1 MPITEQELAV
11 RLRQAREAAGLTQE
25 DVARRLGLSRSSVAQ
40 MELGNRSVSS
50 LEIDAMAQLYG
61 RSLGELLAEEFE
73 PEATLVAIFR
83 AEASAA
89 EGDAL
94 LDAVTH
100 AIELARELASLEEL
114 LEIERVRLRAPAYQV
129 PPPRNKWEA
138 IQQGNQAAAEERKR
152 LDLGDLPL
160 GDVAD
165 LLESQGVRTARL
177 PLPDDV
183 SGLTLMDPRLSYF
196 VVANEGHAVLR
207 RRFSWVHEYAHVLF
221 DRDRRG
227 TVSRESEREDLAE
240 VRANAFAASF
250 LLPPGGARDLLAE
263 LGKGRGSRD
272 RWELYHDGDPKA
284 VFRAEGRPEPG
295 SQQVQLYDVILLAR
309 RFGVSRLS
317 TIYRLKNLGLISQP
331 ELDGL
336 LLQERE
342 GQGLEIERSL
352 GLPGWQAQRD
362 LEQQLRD
369 PGALEAHGGNFRTRF
384 LSLALEAYRREEISR
399 GKLRELAWLVDTPE
413 PDLDRLLDLLGFLDE
428 EMDDEILLPDD

>member
-1 MPITEQELAV
+1 MPITEEELAV
-11 RLRQAREAAGLTQE
+11 RLRHAREAAGLTQE
-25 DVARRLGLSRSSVAQ
+25 DVARRLDLSRSSVAQ

-50 LEIDAMAQLYG
+50 LELDAMARLYG
-61 RSLGELLAEEFE
+61 RSLGELLAEEFDA
-73 PEATLVAIFR
+73 EATLVAIFR
-83 AEASAA
+83 AAASAA
-89 EGDAL
+89 EEDAL

-207 RRFSWVHEYAHVLF
+207 RRFSWVHEYAHVLL

-263 LGKGRGSRD
+263 LGKGRGTAGSFTTTGTRKSSS
-272 RWELYHDGDPKA
+272 EP
-284 VFRAEGRPEPG
+284 RAGP
-295 SQQVQLYDVILLAR
+295 
-309 RFGVSRLS
+309 
-317 TIYRLKNLGLISQP
+317 
-331 ELDGL
+331 
-336 LLQERE
+336 
-342 GQGLEIERSL
+342 
-352 GLPGWQAQRD
+352 
-362 LEQQLRD
+362 
-369 PGALEAHGGNFRTRF
+369 
-384 LSLALEAYRREEISR
+384 SR
-399 GKLRELAWLVDTPE
+399 GPSRFSSTT
-413 PDLDRLLDLLGFLDE
+413 
-428 EMDDEILLPDD
+428 